1 VRRSGFPPIAFRSIR
16 CYMYP
21 RVHSPRPDFHASRN
35 PNAKPTDHARKHKT
49 DH

>member
-21 RVHSPRPDFHASRN
+21 RVHSPRPDFQRFAESERE
-35 PNAKPTDHARKHKT
+35 TDRPRTKT
-49 DH
+49 QN